1 MPLNIFDLMKKTATL
16 FFFLLLFF
24 ANGQRRNIPVD
35 TIVVT
40 NHTTTIKNQV
50 IKYQAQA
57 GTQPVWDTIGRP
69 IATLFYTYYKRIDV
83 KNYNKR
89 PLIFSFNGGPAQVLF
104 GCISHIL
111 VLKY

>member
-1 MPLNIFDLMKKTATL
+1 MSLNIFDLMKKTATL

-57 GTQPVWDTIGRP
+57 GKSLSTGLMKEPYLNANET
-69 IATLFYTYYKRIDV
+69 
-83 KNYNKR
+83 N
-89 PLIFSFNGGPAQVLF
+89 
-104 GCISHIL
+104 
-111 VLKY
+111 